1 MERPHNHPVRAYS
14 NRRTR
19 DVIGIGI
26 ASLCGTSKH
35 MLSAC
40 ADLKACATGITLE
53 NAHPRV
59 CGSRVRPDVGLSLL
73 SNYSRKL
80 DSLRVLRKYSV
91 RRGVQHFPQ
100 LRDCP
105 LTVLRV
111 DHQSSN
117 VTFAEQQTTMNSRYV
132 DQGTTEGAR
141 WPLTRCFTKSFG
153 TVH

>member
-1 MERPHNHPVRAYS
+1 MGRQSIWEYFRSVYARYRQAA
-14 NRRTR
+14 REVKRKIL
-19 DVIGIGI
+19 DEF
-26 ASLCGTSKH
+26 
-35 MLSAC
+35 C
-40 ADLKACATGITLE
+40 A
-53 NAHPRV
+53 
-59 CGSRVRPDVGLSLL
+59 
-73 SNYSRKL
+73 
-80 DSLRVLRKYSV
+80 VLRKYSV

-132 DQGTTEGAR
+132 DQGTTDGAR